1 MKARDNPFATDRVL
15 QLRYRPR
22 PGDSWDAIL
31 ADLAAL
37 NYRAALVGPEGTG
50 KSTLL
55 EDLAGKL
62 TAAGRQVLYCR
73 APDLPRDLGAADIVC
88 VDSAEVL
95 SWWPWQRLR
104 YRTRGLVVTLH
115 QPGRL
120 PTLRRC
126 ATDTGLLAELL
137 ATLHPVLPASERAAL
152 ATELQRRH
160 TGNVRAAL
168 RECYDRWANND
179 PALTP
184 TAAARTLCAA

>member
-1 MKARDNPFATDRVL
+1 LKARDNPFATDCIL

-22 PGDSWDAIL
+22 PGDSWNAIL

-50 KSTLL
+50 KTTLL

-73 APDLPRDLGAADIVC
+73 APDLPRDLGTADIVC

-95 SWWPWQRLR
+95 PWWPWQRLR

-120 PTLRRC
+120 PTLRLC
-126 ATDTGLLAELL
+126 ATDAGLLTELL
-137 ATLHPVLPASERAAL
+137 AALHPVMPASERATL
-152 ATELQRRH
+152 ASELQRRH

-168 RECYDRWANND
+168 RECYDRWA
-179 PALTP
+179 
-184 TAAARTLCAA
+184 TLDDAVVVSASPV